1 LSVISEKLEVFL
13 NILDSINDSFNLNIY
28 PLFKLVSRV
37 ISAKT
42 MALFDSV
49 SNFLD
54 FDPEELIDI
63 KDWKV
68 CSLYERE
75 NLSGG
80 YMRYRFEMGNE
91 AGVLPLY
98 IGQELQMCAIDSK
111 DRVYKESVFPISGS
125 KPRGYF
131 DIILKR
137 EKEGDDSFSK
147 ALDSIPLGDE
157 LAFKAGKY
165 RLKYTGEDGNINSV
179 TLVASGLGIAPA
191 IQIIRGILPDRQST
205 VDDMELLWV
214 NEDEKDF
221 ICTEDVESLEVIY
234 NFYQILKKLY
244 FNLFIF
250 I

>member
-1 LSVISEKLEVFL
+1 MNGISEKMEVFL
-13 NILDSINDSFNLNIY
+13 NVFDSINYSFNMNVY
-28 PLFKLVSRV
+28 PLFKLVSKV

-54 FDPEELIDI
+54 FDPEERIDI

-68 CSLYERE
+68 CTLHERE

-111 DRVYKESVFPISGS
+111 DRVYKESVFPVSGS

-137 EKEGDDSFSK
+137 VKDNDDSLSK
-147 ALDSIPLGDE
+147 ALASVPLGDE

-165 RLKYTGEDGNINSV
+165 RLKYSGKDNNISAV

-191 IQIIRGILPDRQST
+191 IQIIRGILPDKQST
-205 VDDMELLWV
+205 VDDLELLWI

-221 ICTEDVESLEVIY
+221 VCNDDVESLEVIY
-234 NFYQILKKLY
+234 NIITKMLTDFY
-244 FNLFIF
+244 FI

>member
-1 LSVISEKLEVFL
+1 MEVLLYIFHSVSE
-13 NILDSINDSFNLNIY
+13 SFNMNVY
-28 PLFKLVSRV
+28 PLLKLVSRV
-37 ISAKT
+37 VTAKT
-42 MALFDSV
+42 MAFVDNV

-54 FDPEELIDI
+54 FDPEESVDI

-75 NLSGG
+75 SLTGG

-98 IGQELQMCAIDSK
+98 IGQELQMCAIDAK
-111 DRVYKESVFPISGS
+111 DRVFKESVFPISGP

-131 DIILKR
+131 DILLKR
-137 EKEGDDSFSK
+137 AKEGDDSFSK

-157 LAFKAGKY
+157 LAFKGGKY
-165 RLKYTGEDGNINSV
+165 RLKYTGGDSSISAV

-191 IQIIRGILPDRQST
+191 IQIVRGILPDREST

-221 ICTEDVESLEVIY
+221 ICTEDVESLEV
-234 NFYQILKKLY
+234 NFCHTY
-244 FNLFIF
+244 FEN
-250 I
+250 